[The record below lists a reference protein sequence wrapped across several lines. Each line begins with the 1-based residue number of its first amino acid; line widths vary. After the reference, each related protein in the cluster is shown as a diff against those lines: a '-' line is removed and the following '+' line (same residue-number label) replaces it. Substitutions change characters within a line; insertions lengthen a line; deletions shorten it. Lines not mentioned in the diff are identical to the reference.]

1 MTNYLRDTTGAALVK
16 CDCCGRTVPSIQIHE
31 HHMVKQA
38 TGGSDDKT
46 NIAFI
51 DSYCHTAVHQIEAAL
66 KNAKRKAFVPDL
78 LQRLFPDNQSA
89 QRNCLYMA
97 TTAALGYDPST
108 PPPLAD
114 YSQWDTDDLVHL
126 TPPPTVH
133 PTTRQQ
139 VKIVAKELKNPKTGR
154 ALGVGGYLR
163 LLVESDLRKRG
174 FRVTAASDL
183 EKPQK
188 SSDNKSK
195 SVDNF
200 SSQPPVRDIEES

>member
-1 MTNYLRDTTGAALVK
+1 MTNYLRDETGASLVK

-31 HHMVKQA
+31 HHMVKRS
-38 TGGSDDKT
+38 TGGADSQD

-51 DSYCHTAVHQIEAAL
+51 DSYCHTAIHQIEMAL
-66 KNAKRKAFVPDL
+66 KNQKRRAFVPDL
-78 LQRLFPDNQSA
+78 LGRLYPDNKQA

-97 TTAALGYDPST
+97 TTAALGYDPDA

-114 YSQWDTDDLVHL
+114 YAQWDTEELVHL

-139 VKIVAKELKNPKTGR
+139 VKIVAKELKNPRTGR

-163 LLVESDLRKRG
+163 LLVEADLRKRG
-174 FRVTAASDL
+174 FRVVPASDL
-183 EKPQK
+183 EKTKKPADCAANQQPL
-188 SSDNKSK
+188 SGSK
-195 SVDNF
+195 T
-200 SSQPPVRDIEES
+200 